1 MTLPPPTDLHVMGIG
16 ELSLTLGLT
25 PRAIRLYD
33 GMGLV
38 GAQRDR
44 FNRRVYNAEACADLK
59 LIALLRAA
67 GVPLE
72 DVQRILQVGRVRGAQ
87 ARRSAALATIAAR
100 RETLSEQ
107 AIRLQAAEAW
117 FLDTAG
123 PAMPGMGPRA
133 AADAASA

>member
-1 MTLPPPTDLHVMGIG
+1 
-16 ELSLTLGLT
+16 
-25 PRAIRLYD
+25 
-33 GMGLV
+33 MGLV

-107 AIRLQAAEAW
+107 ATRLQAAEAW

-123 PAMPGMGPRA
+123 PAMPGMGSRA
-133 AADAASA
+133 QADTASA